1 MKIIVQVTMG
11 SNYSCLG
18 NRKYFSGD
26 SIREKT
32 GAVLLLDAG
41 EAAKSLCRKA
51 GCWAAVCH
59 CGVQSIQHRREQPV
73 KAPGDKRPLERQQS
87 LYTFTVCV
95 IVLEAVLFHLFSFIL
110 LFQSTFC
117 SMNHC
122 RDCHANF
129 RHRRSPSFLLRFE
142 IASAFQ
148 PTFVISEVISDQ
160 PLRRPNLCHQLIILT
175 FLATFTS
182 R

>member
-59 CGVQSIQHRREQPV
+59 CGV
-73 KAPGDKRPLERQQS
+73 
-87 LYTFTVCV
+87 
-95 IVLEAVLFHLFSFIL
+95 
-110 LFQSTFC
+110 
-117 SMNHC
+117 
-122 RDCHANF
+122 
-129 RHRRSPSFLLRFE
+129 
-142 IASAFQ
+142 
-148 PTFVISEVISDQ
+148 
-160 PLRRPNLCHQLIILT
+160 
-175 FLATFTS
+175 
-182 R
+182 